1 MSYIT
6 FLLNLLTC
14 S

>member
-6 FLLNLLTC
+6 FLLNFLTC